1 MNLVESLRVALGS
14 LTTNK
19 MRSALTMLGII
30 IGVAAVITLV
40 SLGQGVQKMVAE
52 QIKGAGANLLFILP
66 GRLQGGE
73 GLAAQSSSPSLTY
86 DDAQAL
92 ADPLNVPYVT
102 AVAPQLSGS
111 ARVSYADNDLF
122 ISVTGITPEAVP
134 VNDLR
139 VAYGEFIGSSH
150 LHARSRVAVLG
161 SGVVDDL
168 FPPGLYPLGQN
179 IKVNGL
185 PFRVIGVLEEKGATA
200 FGGQDDVV
208 WVPLTTAYARL
219 FPQQRNLS
227 GEYLVSTIYAEVV
240 SEDHLDAAKEEITR
254 VLRQRH
260 DIGLGDDDDFSVISQ
275 TEMVSMMETIT
286 GVLTLFLGAIAGI
299 SLLVG
304 GIGIMNIMLVSVTE
318 RTREIGIRKAVGAKR
333 RDILLQFLVEAVVL
347 SLLGGVVGIA
357 LGYLGS
363 NLVSGLSADLTAYT
377 SPSAVLLA
385 TGFSIAVGVFF
396 GIYPAARASGLDP
409 IEALRYE

>member
-1 MNLVESLRVALGS
+1 VNLVESLRVALGS
-14 LTTNK
+14 LATSK
-19 MRSALTMLGII
+19 MRSALTMLGIV

-40 SLGQGVQKMVAE
+40 SLGQGVQMMVTE
-52 QIKGAGANLLFILP
+52 EIKGAGANLLFILP
-66 GRLQGGE
+66 GRLQGGMP
-73 GLAAQSSSPSLTY
+73 LAQSSQSSLTY
-86 DDAQAL
+86 DDAQTIAN
-92 ADPLNVPYVT
+92 PLNIPYVT
-102 AVAPQLSGS
+102 AVAPQLTGN

-122 ISVTGITPEAVP
+122 ISVIGVTPETAP
-134 VNDLR
+134 VRSLQ
-139 VAYGEFIGSSH
+139 VAYGEFIDSNH
-150 LHARSRVAVLG
+150 LHARSRVTVLG

-179 IKVNGL
+179 IKINGV
-185 PFRVIGVLEEKGATA
+185 PFRVIGVLEEKGATG
-200 FGGQDDVV
+200 FGSQDDMVS
-208 WVPLTTAYARL
+208 VPLTTAYARL
-219 FPQQRNLS
+219 FPRQRNLS
-227 GEYLVSTIYAEVV
+227 GEYLVSTIYTQVV
-240 SEDHLDAAKEEITR
+240 SEDHLDAAAEEITR

-260 DIGLGDDDDFSVISQ
+260 DIGLGDDDDFSVIAQ
-275 TEMVSMMETIT
+275 TDIVNMMGEIM
-286 GVLTLFLGAIAGI
+286 GVLTLFLGSIAAI

-333 RDILLQFLVEAVVL
+333 RDILLQFLMEAVVL

-363 NLVSGLSADLTAYT
+363 NLVSRLSEDLAAYT
-377 SPSAVLLA
+377 SPSAILLA

-396 GIYPAARASGLDP
+396 GIYPAARASRLDP

>member
-14 LTTNK
+14 LATSK
-19 MRSALTMLGII
+19 LRSALTMLGIV

-40 SLGQGVQKMVAE
+40 SLGQGVQKMVTE
-52 QIKGAGANLLFILP
+52 EIKGAGANLLFIFP
-66 GRLQGGE
+66 GRLQHQG
-73 GLAAQSSSPSLTY
+73 AFTAQSSLTY
-86 DDAQAL
+86 GDAQAL

-102 AVAPQLSGS
+102 AIAPQLSRS
-111 ARVSYADNDLF
+111 AHVSYADKDLF
-122 ISVTGITPEAVP
+122 ISVVGVTPEAAP
-134 VNDLR
+134 VRNLR
-139 VAYGEFIGSSH
+139 VAYGEFIDSNH

-168 FPPGLYPLGQN
+168 FPQGPYPLGQN
-179 IKVNGL
+179 IKINGL
-185 PFRVIGVLEEKGATA
+185 PFRIIGVLEEKGATA
-200 FGGQDDVV
+200 FGSQDDMI

-219 FPQQRNLS
+219 FPQQRNFS
-227 GEYLVSTIYAEVV
+227 GEYLVSTIYAQVA
-240 SEDHLDAAKEEITR
+240 SEDHLDAAAEEITR

-260 DIGLGDDDDFSVISQ
+260 DIDLGDDDDFSVITQ
-275 TEMVSMMETIT
+275 ADLVAILGEVT
-286 GVLTLFLGAIAGI
+286 GVLTLFLGSIAAI

-363 NLVSGLSADLTAYT
+363 NLVSRLSEDL
-377 SPSAVLLA
+377 
-385 TGFSIAVGVFF
+385 
-396 GIYPAARASGLDP
+396 
-409 IEALRYE
+409 

>member
-14 LTTNK
+14 LATSK
-19 MRSALTMLGII
+19 MRSALTMLGIV

-40 SLGQGVQKMVAE
+40 SLGQGVQKMVTE
-52 QIKGAGANLLFILP
+52 EIKGAGANLLFIFP
-66 GRLQGGE
+66 GGFE
-73 GLAAQSSSPSLTY
+73 NQSAFTAPPSLTY
-86 DDAQAL
+86 DDAQAVS
-92 ADPLNVPYVT
+92 DPLNVPYVT
-102 AVAPQLSGS
+102 AVAPELSGS
-111 ARVSYADNDLF
+111 ARVSYADKDLF
-122 ISVTGITPEAVP
+122 ISILGATPEAVE
-134 VNDLR
+134 VANLQ
-139 VAYGEFIGSSH
+139 VAYGGFIDSGH

-200 FGGQDDVV
+200 FGSQDYMI
-208 WVPLTTAYARL
+208 WVPLTTAHARL
-219 FPQQRNLS
+219 FPQQRSVS
-227 GEYLVSTIYAEVV
+227 GEYLVSTIYAQVV
-240 SEDHLDAAKEEITR
+240 SEDHLDAAAEEITR
-254 VLRQRH
+254 LLRQRH
-260 DIGLGDDDDFSVISQ
+260 DIGMGDDDDFTIITQ
-275 TEMVSMMETIT
+275 ADLVSILGQIT
-286 GVLTLFLGAIAGI
+286 GVLTIFLGSIAAI

-347 SLLGGVVGIA
+347 SLLGGVMGIA
-357 LGYLGS
+357 LGYVGS
-363 NLVSGLSADLTAYT
+363 NLVARLSEDLTAYT
-377 SPSAVLLA
+377 SPSAILLA
-385 TGFSIAVGVFF
+385 TGFSVAVGVFF
-396 GIYPAARASGLDP
+396 GIYPAARASRLDP

>member
-14 LTTNK
+14 LATSK
-19 MRSALTMLGII
+19 LRSALTMLGIV

-40 SLGQGVQKMVAE
+40 SLGQGVQRMVTE
-52 QIKGAGANLLFILP
+52 EIKSAGANLLLIFP
-66 GRLQGGE
+66 GGLQSQG
-73 GLAAQSSSPSLTY
+73 AFTAQSSLTY
-86 DDAQAL
+86 GDAQAL
-92 ADPLNVPYVT
+92 ADPLNAPYVT
-102 AVAPQLSGS
+102 ALAPQLSRS

-122 ISVTGITPEAVP
+122 ISVVGVTPEAVP
-134 VNDLR
+134 VRNLR
-139 VAYGEFIGSSH
+139 VAYGEFIDAGH

-168 FPPGLYPLGQN
+168 FPSGLYPLGQS
-179 IKVNGL
+179 IKINGL
-185 PFRVIGVLEEKGATA
+185 PFRLIGVLEEKGATA
-200 FGGQDDVV
+200 FGSQDDMI

-219 FPQQRNLS
+219 FPQERNVS
-227 GEYLVSTIYAEVV
+227 GEYLISTIYAQVA
-240 SEDHLDAAKEEITR
+240 SQDQLDATAEEITT

-260 DIGLGDDDDFSVISQ
+260 DLDLGDDDDFTVITQ
-275 TEMVSMMETIT
+275 ADLVAILGEIT
-286 GVLTLFLGAIAGI
+286 GVLTLFLGAIAAI

-363 NLVSGLSADLTAYT
+363 NLVARLSEDLAAYT
-377 SPSAVLLA
+377 SPSAILLA

-396 GIYPAARASGLDP
+396 GIYPAARASRLDP